1 MVLDIAYSKKGLIK
15 MTYQEYIHQK
25 LKRLSLLER
34 VNSQSKQIQLFQKNS
49 NGQENISRKELPEE
63 EIYFSHKEW
72 EKLTKENIEKDFA
85 WKMEDGRQAREKAFK
100 RLQARSFQ
108 NSAISALYGSES
120 LESYEE
126 SLGK

>member
-1 MVLDIAYSKKGLIK
+1 

-25 LKRLSLLER
+25 LKKLSLLER

-49 NGQENISRKELPEE
+49 NEQENFCRKEMPEE
-63 EIYFSHKEW
+63 EIHFSHKEW

-85 WKMEDGRQAREKAFK
+85 WKMEDGRQAREKVFK
-100 RLQARSFQ
+100 KVQERSFQ
-108 NSAISALYGSES
+108 ESAISALYGQDS
-120 LESYEE
+120 LETYEE